1 MVAKYEATCEL
12 RDLVPMGSEDK
23 SDGLLISVVQVGD
36 AGSLVLIA
44 RNMTPP
50 QSSRPRVDHQPTV
63 LLFYPDLY
71 R

>member
-1 MVAKYEATCEL
+1 MAECEATCEI
-12 RDLVPMGSEDK
+12 RDLVPVGSEDK
-23 SDGLLISVVQVGD
+23 GDGLLISVIQVGD

>member
-1 MVAKYEATCEL
+1 MVAEYEATCEL
-12 RDLVPMGSEDK
+12 RDLVPVGSEDK
-23 SDGLLISVVQVGD
+23 GDGLLISVVQVGD

-63 LLFYPDLY
+63 LLFNPDLY

>member
-1 MVAKYEATCEL
+1 MECKATCEL
-12 RDLVPMGSEDK
+12 GDFVPMGSEDEG
-23 SDGLLISVVQVGD
+23 DGLLVSGVQVGD